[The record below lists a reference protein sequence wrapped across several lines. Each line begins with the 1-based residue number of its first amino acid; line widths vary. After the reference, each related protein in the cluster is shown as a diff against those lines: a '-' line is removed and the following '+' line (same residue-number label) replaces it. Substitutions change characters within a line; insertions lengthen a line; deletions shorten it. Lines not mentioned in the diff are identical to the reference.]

1 MLEALEIDFLG
12 VSLDALLIVAPQ
24 SAAGEIIRVI
34 RSTGVNCREIGYVGS
49 RNTGF
54 GARQRRERI

>member
-24 SAAGEIIRVI
+24 SGSGEIVQVI
-34 RSTGVNCREIGYVGS
+34 RSTV
-49 RNTGF
+49 
-54 GARQRRERI
+54 